1 VPENPSDHL
10 SRRERQIMELLYRL
24 GPASAAEVRAA
35 LPDPPS
41 YSAVRA
47 LLRILEDKTRVFHR
61 QDGARY
67 VYVPSVPRQKAQRSA
82 LRSVMH
88 NFFEGSRE
96 KLLAALLDGSAGK
109 LSPEEL
115 ESFSDL
121 VERARKEGR

>member
-1 VPENPSDHL
+1 MPDLFPDRL
-10 SRRERQIMELLYRL
+10 SRRERQILELLYRL
-24 GPASAAEVRAA
+24 GPASAAEVREA

-47 LLRILEDKTRVFHR
+47 LLRILEEKSYLSHR

-67 VYVPSVPRQKAQRSA
+67 VYQPRVPRQRAQGSA
-82 LRSVMH
+82 LRSVLH

-109 LSPEEL
+109 LSAEEL

-121 VERARKEGR
+121 IERARKEGR

>member
-1 VPENPSDHL
+1 
-10 SRRERQIMELLYRL
+10 MEALYRL
-24 GPASAAEVRAA
+24 GRASAIEVRGA

-47 LLRILEDKTRVFHR
+47 LLRILEDKGFLSHR

-67 VYVPSVPRQKAQRSA
+67 IYTPCVPRQKAQRSA
-82 LRSVMH
+82 LRNLLH

-115 ESFSDL
+115 ESLSDL